1 MDAIDLRN
9 ACRQAAET
17 AKLVERLASCIHSI
31 ADAVGAGGPGFAD
44 LAGAGDALAGVADTA
59 AQQIDG
65 CLALASRHSDAGT
78 GGELAIAGYELAM
91 TLTKTLDNTLDAT
104 VSIYAQAC
112 SKLADQA
119 CVAEELDTLT
129 PCEHG
134 LSAVALAAHARSLTT
149 VMQ

>member
-1 MDAIDLRN
+1 
-9 ACRQAAET
+9 
-17 AKLVERLASCIHSI
+17 
-31 ADAVGAGGPGFAD
+31 
-44 LAGAGDALAGVADTA
+44 
-59 AQQIDG
+59 
-65 CLALASRHSDAGT
+65 
-78 GGELAIAGYELAM
+78 M

-149 VMQ
+149 R